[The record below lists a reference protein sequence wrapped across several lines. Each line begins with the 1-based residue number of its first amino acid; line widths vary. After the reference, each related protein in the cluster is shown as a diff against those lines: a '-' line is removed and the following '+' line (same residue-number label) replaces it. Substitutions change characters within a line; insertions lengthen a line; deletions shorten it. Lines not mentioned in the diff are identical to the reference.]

1 MPALPRIAEF
11 ADELVAIRRDLHA
24 HPEIGFE
31 EVRTSGIVAEKLA
44 SWGVEVFR
52 GIGKT
57 GVVGVLRGR
66 DAGRRRVGLRAD
78 MDALPMDEQTNLP
91 YRSKHPG
98 RFHGCGHDGHTTM
111 LLGAARYLAETR
123 KFDGTVVFIFQPA
136 EEGLGGARAMLADG
150 LFERFP
156 CDEIYALHNS
166 PEGPQGQVSVHSGP
180 MMAGADF
187 FDIRIT
193 GRGAHGAHPHQA
205 IDPTVV
211 AITLAQA
218 MQTIVSRNTDPRYP
232 TVVSITQIHAGSA
245 YNVIPESAHLAGTL
259 RTFRDEVRELVRAR
273 IRALASGV
281 AASFSATIDV
291 DIRDIFTVL
300 ENHEAQTRVAN
311 EAARDVV
318 GEARIDT
325 EPRPKMASEDF
336 ADMLRAVPGAYF
348 WLGQTPGPA
357 VHNPGY
363 VFDDGILPIGASLL
377 ARIAERQLAGGKL

>member
-1 MPALPRIAEF
+1 MPVVPRIAAF
-11 ADELVAIRRDLHA
+11 ADELVGIRRDLHA

-44 SWGVEVFR
+44 SWGIEVHR
-52 GIGKT
+52 GVGRT
-57 GVVGVLRGR
+57 GVVGVLKGRG
-66 DAGRRRVGLRAD
+66 AGQRRVGLRAD
-78 MDALPMDEQTNLP
+78 MDALPMDVETNLP

-123 KFDGTVVFIFQPA
+123 NFGGTIVFVFQPA

-156 CDEIYALHNS
+156 CDEIYALHNA
-166 PEGPQGQVSVHSGP
+166 PEGPRGQVSVHSGP

-205 IDPTVV
+205 VDPSVV
-211 AITLAQA
+211 AVTLAQA
-218 MQTIVSRNTDPRYP
+218 MQTIVSRNVDPRYP

-245 YNVIPESAHLAGTL
+245 YNVIPGSARLAGTV
-259 RTFRDEVRELVRAR
+259 RSFRDEVRELVRAR
-273 IRALASGV
+273 IRALASGI
-281 AASFSATIDV
+281 AASFGATIEV

-300 ENHEAQTRVAN
+300 ENHEIPSRAAAEVAR
-311 EAARDVV
+311 EIV
-318 GEARIDT
+318 GDALLDA

-348 WLGQTPGPA
+348 WLGQTPGPP

-377 ARIAERQLAGGKL
+377 ARIAERQLAGGQS

>member
-1 MPALPRIAEF
+1 MPVVPRIAAF
-11 ADELVAIRRDLHA
+11 ADELVGIRLDLHA

-44 SWGVEVFR
+44 SWGIEVHR
-52 GIGKT
+52 GVGRT
-57 GVVGVLRGR
+57 GVVGVLKGRG
-66 DAGRRRVGLRAD
+66 AGQRRVGLRAD
-78 MDALPMDEQTNLP
+78 MDALPMDVETNLP

-123 KFDGTVVFIFQPA
+123 NFGGTIVFVFQPA

-156 CDEIYALHNS
+156 CDEIYALHNA

-205 IDPTVV
+205 VDPSVV
-211 AITLAQA
+211 AVTLAQA
-218 MQTIVSRNTDPRYP
+218 MQTIVSRNVDPRYP

-245 YNVIPESAHLAGTL
+245 YNVIPGSARLAGTV
-259 RTFRDEVRELVRAR
+259 RSFRDEVRELVRAR
-273 IRALASGV
+273 IRALASGI
-281 AASFSATIDV
+281 AASFGATIEV

-300 ENHEAQTRVAN
+300 ENHEIPSRAAAEVAR
-311 EAARDVV
+311 EIV
-318 GEARIDT
+318 GDALLDA

-348 WLGQTPGPA
+348 WLGQTPGPP

-377 ARIAERQLAGGKL
+377 ARIAERQLAGGQS

>member
-1 MPALPRIAEF
+1 MPALPRVAEF

-31 EVRTSGIVAEKLA
+31 ESRTSGIVAEKLA
-44 SWGVEVFR
+44 AWGIEVHR
-52 GIGKT
+52 GVGKT
-57 GVVGVLRGR
+57 GVVGVLTGR
-66 DAGRRRVGLRAD
+66 AAGSRRIGLRAD
-78 MDALPMDEQTNLP
+78 MDALPMDEETNLP

-123 KFDGTVVFIFQPA
+123 KFAGTVVFIFQPA

-156 CDEIYALHNS
+156 CDEIYALHNA

-205 IDPTVV
+205 IDPIAV

-245 YNVIPESAHLAGTL
+245 YNVIPESAHLAGTV
-259 RTFRDEVRELVRAR
+259 RTFRDEVRELVRTR
-273 IRALASGV
+273 IRALASGI
-281 AASFSATIDV
+281 AASFAASIEV

-300 ENHEAQTRVAN
+300 ENHEAQTLAAT
-311 EAARDVV
+311 EAAREIV
-318 GEARIDT
+318 GEALLEA

-336 ADMLRAVPGAYF
+336 AEMLRAVPGAYF

-363 VFDDGILPIGASLL
+363 IFDDGILPIGASLL
-377 ARIAERQLAGGKL
+377 ARIAERQLAGGSV